1 MAPMRS
7 ANNPQMTLPIQP
19 LVLILLVLAG
29 VGAGI
34 IMVAPQLMP
43 IFLANVYIN
52 GFIALVF
59 LFGVAICL
67 YQLFSVILAIRWAN
81 ATPVFTDESTFDR
94 AQAAPRLLQ
103 PLANLL
109 RELREG
115 MKISNAAA
123 TAILESIASRIEE
136 GREISRYV
144 VNLMIYLGL
153 LGTFYGLATTVPALV
168 ETIKSL
174 SISADQDGADMFAQL
189 INGLEGQL
197 SGMGVAFASS
207 LLGLAGSLVVG
218 LLEIFV
224 SHGQNRFYRE
234 LEEWISSITR
244 LSYSEQDAEG
254 QGGVLIVADV
264 LERMNEQLNQFTK
277 LFATAEQSRTKA
289 DMRMAQLQELIMD
302 LVRHLEASSSNRE
315 STQQLITAQR
325 SLADA
330 IRDLDLSEGFDAES
344 RMRLRS
350 IDIQVLRLLEEL
362 SSGRHDTLSALRSD
376 IQALIATISAQ
387 GRG

>member
-115 MKISNAAA
+115 MKIGNAAA

-302 LVRHLEASSSNRE
+302 LVRHLEASSSNCE

>member
-115 MKISNAAA
+115 MKIGNAAA

-254 QGGVLIVADV
+254 QGGVLIVAGV

>member
-254 QGGVLIVADV
+254 QGGVLIVAGV

-315 STQQLITAQR
+315 STQQLITAQH

>member
-19 LVLILLVLAG
+19 LMLILLVLAG

-34 IMVAPQLMP
+34 VMVAPQLMP

-115 MKISNAAA
+115 MKIGNAAA

-325 SLADA
+325 NLADA

-362 SSGRHDTLSALRSD
+362 SSGRHDTLSALRGDMQS
-376 IQALIATISAQ
+376 LIATISAQ

>member
-115 MKISNAAA
+115 MKIGNAAA

-277 LFATAEQSRTKA
+277 LFATAEQSRTNA

-315 STQQLITAQR
+315 STQQLITAQH

>member
-81 ATPVFTDESTFDR
+81 ATPVFTDESSFDR

-115 MKISNAAA
+115 MKIGNAAA

>member
-19 LVLILLVLAG
+19 LMLILLVLAG

-34 IMVAPQLMP
+34 VMVAPQLMP

-115 MKISNAAA
+115 MKIGNAAA

>member
-115 MKISNAAA
+115 MKIGNAAA

-254 QGGVLIVADV
+254 QGGVLIVAGV
-264 LERMNEQLNQFTK
+264 LERMNEQLSQFTK

-315 STQQLITAQR
+315 STQQLITAQH

-350 IDIQVLRLLEEL
+350 IEIQVIRLLEEL

>member
-1 MAPMRS
+1 MRS

-115 MKISNAAA
+115 MKIGNAAA

>member
-115 MKISNAAA
+115 MKIGNAAA

-315 STQQLITAQR
+315 STQQLITAQH

>member
-7 ANNPQMTLPIQP
+7 VNNPQMTLPIQP

-115 MKISNAAA
+115 MKIGNAAA

-254 QGGVLIVADV
+254 QGGVLIMADV

>member
-1 MAPMRS
+1 MASMRS
-7 ANNPQMTLPIQP
+7 ANNPQMSLPVQP
-19 LVLILLVLAG
+19 LLLMLIVLAG
-29 VGAGI
+29 VSVGLA
-34 IMVAPQLMP
+34 MVAPQLMP

-52 GFIALVF
+52 GFIACVF
-59 LFGVAICL
+59 LFGVGLCL
-67 YQLFSVILAIRWAN
+67 YQLFSVIQAVRWAN
-81 ATPVFTDESTFDR
+81 ATPVFTDDKTFER
-94 AQAAPRLLQ
+94 SQMAPRLLQ
-103 PLANLL
+103 PLVNVL

-115 MKISNAAA
+115 MKIGNGAA
-123 TAILESIASRIEE
+123 TAILESVASRVEE

-174 SISADQDGADMFAQL
+174 SLSAEQDGADMFARL
-189 INGLEGQL
+189 IGGLEGQL

-244 LSYSEQDAEG
+244 LSYSEQDADG
-254 QGGVLIVADV
+254 QGGTLIVADI

-277 LFATAEQSRTKA
+277 LFAAAEQSRNKA
-289 DMRMAQLQELIMD
+289 DVRMTQLQELIMD

-315 STQQLITAQR
+315 STQQLIAAQR
-325 SLADA
+325 SLAEA
-330 IRDLDLSEGFDAES
+330 LRELDLSEGFDAES

-387 GRG
+387 GRS

>member
-115 MKISNAAA
+115 MKIGNAAA

>member
-1 MAPMRS
+1 
-7 ANNPQMTLPIQP
+7 
-19 LVLILLVLAG
+19 
-29 VGAGI
+29 
-34 IMVAPQLMP
+34 MP

-115 MKISNAAA
+115 MKIGNAAA

-264 LERMNEQLNQFTK
+264 LERLNEQLNQFTK

>member
-115 MKISNAAA
+115 MKIGNAAA

-302 LVRHLEASSSNRE
+302 LVRNLEASSSNRE
-315 STQQLITAQR
+315 STQQLITAQH

>member
-115 MKISNAAA
+115 MKIGNAAA

-254 QGGVLIVADV
+254 QGGVLIMADV

>member
-1 MAPMRS
+1 MRS

-115 MKISNAAA
+115 MKIGNAAA

-315 STQQLITAQR
+315 STQQLITAQH

>member
-19 LVLILLVLAG
+19 LMLILLVLAG

-34 IMVAPQLMP
+34 VMVAPQLMP

-81 ATPVFTDESTFDR
+81 ATPVFTDDSTFNR

-115 MKISNAAA
+115 MKIGNAAA

>member
-115 MKISNAAA
+115 MKIGNAAA

-277 LFATAEQSRTKA
+277 LFATAEKSRTKA

>member
-115 MKISNAAA
+115 MKIGNAAA

-244 LSYSEQDAEG
+244 LSYSEQDDEG